1 MNQMT
6 RISRED
12 TSLRQQTTKALRS
25 AILEGIFL
33 PGQKLSE
40 REICERLEV
49 SRSCVR
55 ESLQHLQAEGLI
67 TIVPH
72 RGPEVTAL
80 TVTEVREIYAVR
92 ASLESLAVQGFI
104 TNASAAQRQA
114 LRAKVTE
121 LGQLAL
127 DANHNGILEVKNQ
140 FYDILMLGC
149 GNALVGQLLRQ
160 LNNRVTV
167 MRRLSMAQPGRLPDT
182 LRELDALVGAIE
194 QGNAQEA
201 ERLCQA
207 HIRNASMNVLAN
219 IGRMPVR

>member
-80 TVTEVREIYAVR
+80 TPTEVREIYAVR

-104 TNASAAQRQA
+104 INASPAQRQA

-121 LGQLAL
+121 LAQLAQ
-127 DANHNGILEVKNQ
+127 AVNHSGILEIKNQ
-140 FYDILMLGC
+140 FYDILMTGC

-167 MRRLSMAQPGRLPDT
+167 MRRLSMAQPGRLPHT
-182 LRELDALVGAIE
+182 ISELDALVGAIE
-194 QGNAQEA
+194 QGNVQEA
-201 ERLCQA
+201 ERLCQE
-207 HIRNASMNVLAN
+207 HIRNASLNVLAN
-219 IGRMPVR
+219 IGQMPVR